1 MSGWA
6 WLTVVLL
13 CWAAAG
19 LLVAL
24 GFGAAVRIADQR
36 RIRPGDRVLRRPDGT
51 CHPVPPATGGA
62 RGWRGRAGT
71 RPDHPHA
78 T

>member
-24 GFGAAVRIADQR
+24 GFGAAVRIADRR
-36 RIRPGDRVLRRPDGT
+36 RIRPGDQVLRRPDGT
-51 CHPVPPATGGA
+51 CHPVPPVKMGA
-62 RGWRGRAGT
+62 SGWRGRAGPRQD
-71 RPDHPHA
+71 RPP
-78 T
+78 TT